1 MSEGPPKSLP
11 EDTDVEATPRT
22 ASDTPVPDLA
32 TVFKAEGHYVW
43 NTFRRLGVRDADLK
57 DLTQEFFL
65 SLHRLLSSYDPS
77 RPIRPWLFTIAYRM
91 ALRHIERTKR
101 EHLVGELDTA
111 VDIADPKVDLDR
123 HVTVLEDRDLVL
135 RALESVPIER
145 RAVFVLADID
155 EVAVPEIALQ
165 FEIPLN
171 TAYSRLRL
179 ARQDFRQAVQR
190 LRKRSGHE

>member
-1 MSEGPPKSLP
+1 MSEGPPKSLT
-11 EDTDVEATPRT
+11 EGTDVEATPQGKS
-22 ASDTPVPDLA
+22 AAVPNLA
-32 TVFKAEGHYVW
+32 EVFRAEGRYVW
-43 NTFRRLGVRDADLK
+43 NTFRRLGVRDADVK

-65 SLHRLLSSYDPS
+65 SLHRLLPGYDPS

-101 EHLVGELDTA
+101 EHLIGEPADSI
-111 VDIADPKVDLDR
+111 DIPDPEVDLDR
-123 HVTVLEDRDLVL
+123 HLTVLEERDLIL
-135 RALESVPIER
+135 RALESVAIER

-155 EVAVPEIALQ
+155 EVPIPEIALQ
-165 FEIPLN
+165 FDIPLN

-179 ARQDFRQAVQR
+179 ARQEFRQAVQR